1 MSSALCRRFLA
12 LFALVALLVLPTAS
26 GAALRESYGRLPLHF
41 EENRGQA
48 DQEVRFLARGP
59 GYGVYLTAREAVLV
73 LGTQER
79 TVLRM
84 ALVGASP
91 SPNVKGLEE
100 LPGKAN
106 YFIGKDPSQ
115 WRTNVPTYAKVRYR
129 EVYAGIDLVY
139 YGNQRRLEYD
149 FVVAP
154 GADPKQI
161 ALRLDGADKLE
172 IDAQGDL
179 VVHATQGNVRV
190 KKPIIYQDIDGVRQ
204 QIKGG
209 YTLTGANRVG
219 FQLTAYDTSRA
230 LVIDP
235 VLAYSTY
242 LGGGPGSPT
251 SDIGKDVAFGIATD
265 GAGNAYVTGRTTS
278 NNFPTTAGS
287 FQPNDAAFA
296 DGFVTKLNATGSALV
311 YSTHLGGSGGDEG
324 RGIAV
329 DAHGNA
335 YVAGRTSSPDF
346 PTTVGVF
353 NILGGGSGFVARL
366 DLTGSS
372 LVYSTYLPAGGDGI
386 AVDTSGN
393 AYVTGQTTSPGF
405 PTTPGAFQPIFG
417 GSVDAFVLKLDA
429 TGSVPLYSTFIGGND
444 IDFGLGIAVD
454 IDGYAH
460 VTGLANSVD
469 FPTTA
474 DAVQPIK
481 NGAND
486 AFVTKLNPTGTG
498 VVYSTYL
505 GGNGGDTGTAI
516 ALCADRNAYVT
527 GGTASSD
534 FPTTQGAYQAAFPGG
549 FGFAFVTK
557 LSANGSGLVYSTYLG
572 GSDDLGGGVNNSG
585 TGIAVDASGNA
596 FVTGYTFAADF
607 PTTPDAVQ
615 PVLGGAWD
623 AFVSKLN
630 PAGSSLLY
638 STFLGGTN
646 GDAATGIAVDLGG
659 SAYVSGA
666 SSSIDFPTTPGAF
679 QTTYHGG
686 GHPQSSDGDAFI
698 AKFEGDG
705 PQPAGTTVTHF
716 EEDAATYR
724 GYWPAYGP
732 ETGTFS
738 GGAIRATNQ
747 ETATATFTFTG
758 IAVTWIGVK
767 CNVCGIATAQ
777 IDGGAPTVVD
787 TFGPGE
793 PGSLVSE
800 PVFTASGLAPDVT
813 HTLTIIVTGG
823 GTAVPGFLTGSA
835 HVAVDAF
842 DVKK

>member
-1 MSSALCRRFLA
+1 MSSGRCRSILG
-12 LFALVALLVLPTAS
+12 LLSFAALLVPPATADAGLS
-26 GAALRESYGRLPLHF
+26 KNYGRLPLHF

-48 DQEVRFLARGP
+48 HEDVRFLARGP
-59 GYGVYLTAREAVLV
+59 GYGVYLTAGEAVLA
-73 LGTQER
+73 LGAKNQS
-79 TVLRM
+79 VLRM
-84 ALVGASP
+84 ALVGAK
-91 SPNVKGLEE
+91 PNAQASGLDE

-106 YFIGKDPSQ
+106 YFIGKDSSR

-129 EVYAGIDLVY
+129 EVYPGIDLVY
-139 YGNQRRLEYD
+139 YGNQRQLEYD

-154 GADPKQI
+154 GADPSKI
-161 ALRLDGADKLE
+161 ALRLDGANELE

-179 VVHATQGNVRV
+179 VLHAAEGNVRV
-190 KKPIIYQDIDGVRQ
+190 KKPVIYQDMDGVRR
-204 QIKGG
+204 QIEGG
-209 YTLTGANRVG
+209 YTLTGVNRVG
-219 FQLTAYDTSRA
+219 FQLAAYDTSRT

-251 SDIGKDVAFGIATD
+251 SDIGKDLAFGIAAD

-278 NNFPTTAGS
+278 NNFPTTAAS
-287 FQPNDAAFA
+287 FRPNDAAGA

-311 YSTHLGGSGGDEG
+311 YSTYIGGSGGEEG

-329 DAHGNA
+329 DAQGNA

-346 PTTVGVF
+346 PTTLGVF
-353 NILGGGSGFVARL
+353 NILGGSGFVAKL
-366 DLTGSS
+366 DPTGSS
-372 LVYSTYLPAGGDGI
+372 LVYSTYLPEGGDAI
-386 AVDTSGN
+386 AVDTSGS
-393 AYVTGQTTSPGF
+393 AYVTGQTASPTF

-417 GSVDAFVLKLDA
+417 GSVDAFVLKLDG

-454 IDGYAH
+454 IDGYAY
-460 VTGLANSVD
+460 VTGLASSVD

-481 NGAND
+481 SGAND

-498 VVYSTYL
+498 VLYSTYL
-505 GGNGGDTGTAI
+505 GGSGGDTGTAI
-516 ALCADRNAYVT
+516 ALCAERNAYVT

-534 FPTTQGAYQAAFPGG
+534 FPTTQGAFQAAFPGG

-572 GSDDLGGGVNNSG
+572 GSDDWGGGVNNSG
-585 TGIAVDASGNA
+585 TGIAVDATGNV
-596 FVTGYTFAADF
+596 FVTGYTFAANF

-615 PVLGGAWD
+615 PALGGAWD

-646 GDAATGIAVDLGG
+646 GDSATGIVVDLGG
-659 SAYVSGA
+659 GAYVSGA
-666 SSSIDFPTTPGAF
+666 SSSTNFPTTPGAF

-686 GHPQSSDGDAFI
+686 GHPQSSDGDAFV

-705 PQPAGTTVTHF
+705 PPPAGTTVTRH
-716 EEDAATYR
+716 EEDAAAYR

-747 ETATATFTFTG
+747 GTATATFSFTG
-758 IAVTWIGVK
+758 NAVTWIGVK
-767 CNVCGIATAQ
+767 CNVCGIATVQ
-777 IDGGAPTVVD
+777 IDGGAPAVVD

-793 PGSLVSE
+793 PGSLASE
-800 PVFTASGLAPDVT
+800 PVFTASGLAPGTT
-813 HTLTIIVTGG
+813 HTLTIVVTGG
-823 GTAVPGFLTGSA
+823 GAAVPGSLTGSA

-842 DVKK
+842 DVTK